1 MSAVSK
7 SLIQDEEKALLVLGD
22 FHALLVN
29 LRKRVGDDLSIVG
42 IMLIKNGS
50 MKLIW
55 VPLLH
60 VYQMHV
66 VYKLFFKK

>member
-7 SLIQDEEKALLVLGD
+7 SLIQDEEKALLVLRD

-29 LRKRVGDDLSIVG
+29 LRKRIGDDISIVG

-50 MKLIW
+50 MK
-55 VPLLH
+55 
-60 VYQMHV
+60 
-66 VYKLFFKK
+66 